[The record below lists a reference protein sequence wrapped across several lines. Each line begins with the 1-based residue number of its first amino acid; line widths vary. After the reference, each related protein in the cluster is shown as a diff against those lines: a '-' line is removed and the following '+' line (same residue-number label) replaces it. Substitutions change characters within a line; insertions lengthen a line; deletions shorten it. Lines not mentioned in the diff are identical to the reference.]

1 MLVPGIKFVDLI
13 CWLLSVHWE
22 PENGRNNFV
31 IYNLTISETMAL
43 KIVRCDKMLQF
54 KLQSSYATFK
64 QVKGRT
70 ETNSFHSF
78 LVVLYKKSKM
88 LSERQHA
95 G

>member
-1 MLVPGIKFVDLI
+1 
-13 CWLLSVHWE
+13 
-22 PENGRNNFV
+22 
-31 IYNLTISETMAL
+31 MAL